1 MSMADGGGSAAGQQ
15 VYLLNIKLN
24 LNILDVRL
32 RWLQSQIGGA
42 GGGLTVNRWTQALT
56 LRPPPAA
63 TGQDTRFHFLSRR
76 TSCLESLKF
85 NVDNLVVFCCD
96 NFGQSDQ

>member
-1 MSMADGGGSAAGQQ
+1 MSCGWTS
-15 VYLLNIKLN
+15 NIELG

-32 RWLQSQIGGA
+32 RCLQSQIGGA
-42 GGGLTVNRWTQALT
+42 GGGLTVNRWTALT

-85 NVDNLVVFCCD
+85 NVDNLVVVCCD
-96 NFGQSDQ
+96 KLGQSDQRKE